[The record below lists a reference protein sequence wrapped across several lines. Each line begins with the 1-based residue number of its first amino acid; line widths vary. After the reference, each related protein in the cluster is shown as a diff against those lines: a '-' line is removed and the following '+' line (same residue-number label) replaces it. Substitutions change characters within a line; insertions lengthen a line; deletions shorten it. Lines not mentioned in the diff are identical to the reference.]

1 MRNDSSHLVWSLFAA
16 AFLVSTFAGADP
28 LLSLAGRYSAGAEN
42 AVLLMLCWM
51 VWEFGT
57 TNPPGLSRWMTVA
70 GIAGAVHLVLQ
81 RLGMDPWVWTGAVD
95 TWSGRQAGAAGQP
108 VFSGALVAL
117 ALPWVASWWWMAYM
131 ALAIWVT
138 GSRAA
143 MLAAGAVIGW
153 RLWNKPARRLF
164 LVALAALGVFM
175 VCHIHHGPA
184 SDGQRIE
191 FSRVAIRAWS
201 QRPVLGWGPATGAV
215 WFIRCRGA
223 ASGTICKHSHN
234 LVTNVLV
241 TQGLL
246 GLAAWVLL
254 ISAGWRAASCT
265 TRGAML
271 AAGVFGLFE
280 PVPAVAYVILAIAV
294 GIDAG
299 GAPFTTD
306 KGLFDVIREK
316 WVKDRFRRRVLLP
329 AAALLFAFLS
339 WEMVADHRVHLGDWG
354 RAADMCPWEFAYC
367 ERVSDKAVAS
377 AWRHQGNPMAYAGA
391 IKSLRQQDR
400 PGSAEALVRIKN
412 RMDPSRICK

>member
-1 MRNDSSHLVWSLFAA
+1 MSRPRLVWSLFAA

-28 LLSLAGRYSAGAEN
+28 LLSLAGRYSAGAET
-42 AVLLMLCWM
+42 AVLLLLCWLA
-51 VWEFGT
+51 WEFGT

-70 GIAGAVHLVLQ
+70 GIAGAVYLVLQ
-81 RLGMDPWVWTGAVD
+81 RLGFDPWVWTGAVD

-117 ALPWVASWWWMAYM
+117 ALPWVASWWWVAYM
-131 ALAIWVT
+131 ALAIWMT

-143 MLAAGAVIGW
+143 MLAAGAAIGW
-153 RLWNKPARRLF
+153 RLWDKPARRPF

-175 VCHIHHGPA
+175 VCHIHHAPA

-191 FSRVAIRAWS
+191 FSRVAIKAWS

-215 WFIRCRGA
+215 WFIRCREA

-234 LVTNVLV
+234 LVTNVLA

-246 GLAAWVLL
+246 GLAAWGLL
-254 ISAGWRAASCT
+254 LWSGWRVATLRTRAALLCMAVFSMFEPIPT
-265 TRGAML
+265 PAYVVL
-271 AAGVFGLFE
+271 ALAVGMDAP
-280 PVPAVAYVILAIAV
+280 PVPA
-294 GIDAG
+294 
-299 GAPFTTD
+299 T
-306 KGLFDVIREK
+306 
-316 WVKDRFRRRVLLP
+316 RRRGWVT
-329 AAALLFAFLS
+329 ASVAALLFAFLS

-400 PGSAEALVRIKN
+400 PRSAEVLVRIEN
-412 RMDPSRICK
+412 RMDPFRLCK

>member
-1 MRNDSSHLVWSLFAA
+1 MSRPRLVWSLFAA

-28 LLSLAGRYSAGAEN
+28 LLSLAGRYSAGAET
-42 AVLLMLCWM
+42 AVLLLLCWLA
-51 VWEFGT
+51 WEFGN

-70 GIAGAVHLVLQ
+70 GIAGAVYLVLQ
-81 RLGMDPWVWTGAVD
+81 RLGFDPWVWTGAVD

-117 ALPWVASWWWMAYM
+117 ALPWVASWWWVAYM
-131 ALAIWVT
+131 VLAVCLT

-143 MLAAGAVIGW
+143 MLAAGTVIGW
-153 RLWNKPARRLF
+153 RLWDKPARRPF

-175 VCHIHHGPA
+175 VCHIHHAPA

-191 FSRVAIRAWS
+191 FSRVAIKAWS

-215 WFIRCRGA
+215 WFIRCRSTPGQ
-223 ASGTICKHSHN
+223 ICKHSHN
-234 LVTNVLV
+234 LVTNVLA

-246 GLAAWVLL
+246 GLAAWGLL
-254 ISAGWRAASCT
+254 LWSGWRVATLRTRAALLCM
-265 TRGAML
+265 A
-271 AAGVFGLFE
+271 VFSMFE
-280 PVPAVAYVILAIAV
+280 PIPAPAYVVLALAV
-294 GIDAG
+294 GMDATPIP
-299 GAPFTTD
+299 APRCR
-306 KGLFDVIREK
+306 G
-316 WVKDRFRRRVLLP
+316 WVQL

-400 PGSAEALVRIKN
+400 PRSAEVLVRIEN
-412 RMDPSRICK
+412 RMDPFRLCK